1 MATKAC
7 FVIDGKDNVGT
18 ILQPELEKADRVECE
33 VGGRSTV
40 IELRDK
46 VPYGHKIAVKPI
58 AKGEQVLKYGLAI
71 GLATKDIMPG
81 EHVHVHNI
89 ESTRGR
95 GDLAKGR

>member
-1 MATKAC
+1 MAAKTC
-7 FVIDGKDNVGT
+7 FVIDSRDNVGT
-18 ILQPELEKADRVECE
+18 ILQPELEKGAGVECE
-33 VGGRSTV
+33 VDGRVTV
-40 IELRDK
+40 IVLKEE

-58 AKGEQVLKYGLAI
+58 AKGEKVLKYGLAI